1 MNIAVII
8 ATSHKRFDTL
18 IHRAIH
24 SVITQNL
31 KENLTIVVVDD
42 NEKDCTHI
50 LQQYTD
56 SINPAIPIQI
66 IRNTR
71 TKHHSGTG
79 SWNSGAMYVLQKFL
93 AHSQNN
99 KYSTQYITDS
109 KDYAKILFNTS
120 SLPHYYLAFLDDD
133 DSWEKEYL
141 QEVFNTIQD
150 SIQQN
155 NGKNKVA
162 LVAAGISF
170 ITQNNN
176 KLLLPTEELLTKEK
190 ILSKPKFHRKK
201 KIPSRRCR
209 EKKTKERHEGER
221 ASSSLRTVGPA
232 PPAAFGARRDGC
244 SSRQLR
250 SHSSRDVGPPPM
262 RLYGTKGDA
271 HLKKCATQKTPVQD
285 IRPLERR
292 PTRRG
297 RFWSRCRPEK
307 ATV

>member
-56 SINPAIPIQI
+56 SINPTIPIQI

-99 KYSTQYITDS
+99 KYSTQYTTDS

-141 QEVFNTIQD
+141 QEAFNTIQD

-170 ITQNNN
+170 ITQ
-176 KLLLPTEELLTKEK
+176 K
-190 ILSKPKFHRKK
+190 
-201 KIPSRRCR
+201 
-209 EKKTKERHEGER
+209 
-221 ASSSLRTVGPA
+221 
-232 PPAAFGARRDGC
+232 
-244 SSRQLR
+244 Q
-250 SHSSRDVGPPPM
+250 
-262 RLYGTKGDA
+262 
-271 HLKKCATQKTPVQD
+271 
-285 IRPLERR
+285 
-292 PTRRG
+292 
-297 RFWSRCRPEK
+297 
-307 ATV
+307 